1 MFGMDAWDAVLLA
14 AGGYLAVITLI
25 RLMHRRRDAI
35 IEELGREVEFAQE
48 RSKKEQKL
56 QRRREAREKMMQHQR
71 RQIEDRK
78 RDREVA

>member
-35 IEELGREVEFAQE
+35 IEELGREVEFAKE